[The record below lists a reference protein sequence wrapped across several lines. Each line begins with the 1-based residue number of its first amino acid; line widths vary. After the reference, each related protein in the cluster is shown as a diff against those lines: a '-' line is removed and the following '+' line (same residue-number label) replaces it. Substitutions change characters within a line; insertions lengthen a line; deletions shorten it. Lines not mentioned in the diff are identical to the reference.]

1 MRTAIHV
8 RCDNQVLSYVEM
20 PFIASGDVN
29 EDKIEFEFCP
39 MWEGF
44 TKTAVFYRTESD
56 VYHVL
61 LEEDDAC
68 IIPHEVLADPGPL
81 YFGVF
86 GTREDRVRTSEI
98 IQYTIKQ
105 GAITEATKISDP
117 TPNIYSQI
125 LAACE
130 EAVEIAKT
138 VKREAESG
146 IYAGKSAYQSAV
158 EGGYEG
164 TEEEFGQA
172 LATLAIEGSALSQL
186 EKMIDESE
194 VLEGAY

>member
-44 TKTAVFYRTESD
+44 AKTAVFYRTEAD

-61 LEEDDAC
+61 LEEDDTC

-117 TPNIYSQI
+117 TPDIYSQI

-130 EAVEIAKT
+130 EAVRIANKALNSSGGGGGT
-138 VKREAESG
+138 GGSGLSREEMEEYVTAAINESLG
-146 IYAGKSAYQSAV
+146 
-158 EGGYEG
+158 
-164 TEEEFGQA
+164 
-172 LATLAIEGSALSQL
+172 AIETL
-186 EKMIDESE
+186 IDESE
-194 VLEGAY
+194 ALS